1 MTNRRF
7 GVGATLLLSLAFAAT
22 AALADPGY
30 YLVTP
35 YSTPGQAA
43 LDLRYWTV
51 KSPAYGTTLWP
62 EIGLRYGVN
71 SRWTTELFASYIGD
85 SFGTQNL
92 SSINW
97 QNDVLLTQ
105 GQHAFD
111 LALHAQLIRNRGE
124 GNALELGPVFQT
136 EWGTT
141 QLNANVF
148 FAHDWASKRGTQVK
162 IQWQAL
168 QRLQPGVR
176 VGLRGFGEL
185 GRWDD
190 LPPPRRQ
197 SHRAGPV
204 LHLGTGKLDLDLTYL
219 WGKTYGGRGD
229 MFSAQVLVNF

>member
-1 MTNRRF
+1 MTRRR
-7 GVGATLLLSLAFAAT
+7 LSLGAALLALATT

-51 KSPAYGTTLWP
+51 KSPNESATLWP
-62 EIGLRYGVN
+62 EVGLRYGVS

-85 SFGTQNL
+85 SFGSQKL

-105 GQHAFD
+105 GQVPFD
-111 LALHAQLIRNRGE
+111 LALHAQLIRNRE
-124 GNALELGPVFQT
+124 VGNALELGPVFQT
-136 EWGTT
+136 EWGST
-141 QLNANVF
+141 QLNANLF
-148 FAHDWASKRGTQVK
+148 FAHDWASTRGTQVK
-162 IQWQAL
+162 IQWQAMH
-168 QRLQPGVR
+168 RLQPGVR

-204 LHLGTGKLDLDLTYL
+204 LHLGTGKLDLDLAYL

-229 MFSAQVLVNF
+229 MFTAQVLVSF